1 MIKKMTIFVII
12 LIFLSP
18 TLFVYAEQN
27 ESIPDE
33 YEDALDSIP
42 DDIADL
48 LPDEIFSLN
57 STDIA
62 SGAQKIVNWN
72 YIIDYIFD
80 TLGLNVKKIV
90 QAFGKI
96 LSVLVICSLLNL
108 LRKSLKN
115 PAIDG
120 MVGLVG
126 RIAIVCSLMELSKE
140 PISRGIMLLNQLKI
154 FINAIS
160 PTITAMYAMGG
171 NVSTALVQN
180 YGLIVFLSVLENICI
195 ISLEFIIGICMALT
209 LSSAFVKDV
218 NLLALSNGIKKT
230 FAFLWGFVAIIFTTV
245 ISAQSLLS
253 SKADNLT
260 SKTAK
265 MLVGHIIPLAGG
277 TVGESLKTV
286 GASIEYL
293 RSNVGIIFIIILVLT
308 ILPTIISISLYRLTF
323 IISHS
328 LAGILGCDG
337 EGRIIFEISS
347 IFGYLLAIISVCSV
361 ILLFLITIFAKC
373 SSPLS

>member
-1 MIKKMTIFVII
+1 MIKKLAILAIM

-18 TLFVYAEQN
+18 TILVYAE
-27 ESIPDE
+27 ESDSLPDE
-33 YEDALDSIP
+33 YEDTLDSIP
-42 DDIADL
+42 NDIADL

-57 STDIA
+57 SNDIA

-80 TLGLNVKKIV
+80 ILGLNLKQIV
-90 QAFGKI
+90 QAFAKI
-96 LSVLVICSLLNL
+96 LSILIMCSLLNL
-108 LRKSLKN
+108 LRKSLNN

-120 MVGLVG
+120 IVGLVG
-126 RIAIVCSLMELSKE
+126 HIAIVCSLMEISKE
-140 PISRGIMLLNQLKI
+140 PISKGIMLLDQLKI
-154 FINAIS
+154 YVNTMS

-171 NVSTALVQN
+171 NINTALVQN
-180 YGLIVFLSVLENICI
+180 YGLIVFLSILENICI

-218 NLLALSNGIKKT
+218 NLLALSNGIKKIFT
-230 FAFLWGFVAIIFTTV
+230 FLWSFVAITFTTV
-245 ISAQSLLS
+245 VSAQSLLS
-253 SKADNLT
+253 NKADSLT

-265 MLVGHIIPLAGG
+265 ILVGHIIPLAGG

-293 RSNVGIIFIIILVLT
+293 RSNVGIIFIIILALT
-308 ILPTIISISLYRLTF
+308 ILPTIVSISLYRLTF
-323 IISHS
+323 IISNS
-328 LAGILGCDG
+328 IAGILGCEG
-337 EGRIIFEISS
+337 EGKIIIEISS
-347 IFGYLLAIISVCSV
+347 IFGYLLAIISVCSI